1 MNKQGIQKRIE
12 EVKSEIQVF
21 NILISQGKYL
31 EPEEISKMNAAFTEL
46 DSLNFKLRS
55 IEDGSK

>member
-12 EVKSEIQVF
+12 EVKSDIQVF

-31 EPEEISKMNAAFTEL
+31 EPEEIAKMNAAFTEL